1 MSNNYCIF
9 CKHCDKASANADK
22 EMDCKLLNIKV
33 TALRCCPGWK
43 PIEYTPEE
51 QARIDAKREQLLAL
65 SNNNSV
71 QTQSVKST
79 VNPKISKP
87 VKTEV
92 EVETD
97 YAEEEKQVKLF
108 EHQKLARNKF
118 KNLDEIALFFEMGCG
133 KGQPISSNILTPT
146 GFKKLGDINLG
157 DLVISPVEGKAYP
170 VTGIYNKGV
179 RHINK
184 VTFTNGTFT
193 YCDDEHLWNIQ
204 SPSSRTRGAGFKTVD
219 MSYIKSHDIKKDYG
233 HGVQHKMYVP
243 INTPISFDS
252 SFTDANSYALGIL
265 LGDGSLHNKSVSV
278 CIPECDVKERFAQ
291 CMYSMGY
298 TLNQVDDITYRPV
311 INTAKISLYQWA
323 RDLGINATAE
333 HKFIP
338 AQYLYAD
345 ITTRK
350 NLLEG
355 LIDSDGFVQ
364 GNLFEYSSASEQLI
378 DDITF
383 LVSSL
388 GGVVTRYKDHQ
399 DMCNDELKKMS
410 YRISFMLPE
419 GFNVSK
425 KHTAKLGGQG
435 SVYKAIDSIEDA
447 GSTDCVCIYI
457 DSPDHLY
464 ITDNWIVTHNTVT
477 SLSIMIDKY
486 KAGKIDSLLIVA
498 PNDVH
503 KQWFD
508 DLCNE
513 DALLSKILE
522 QEHVP
527 CIGQIIG
534 GRGGQKQ
541 FYDFEDDGKLHIV
554 CVNIDTFSQPHKWE
568 VIVDWVN
575 KNKTAIIIDEATS
588 IKNPNSKR
596 SQRMLYEFNDVM
608 KKRNT
613 VLFSGKKP
621 NTSVRCVLTGT
632 PVSNG
637 PMDLWS
643 IMEFIK
649 PNYFGRNYYSFMNY
663 YGMHTKL
670 KLDTGQQISV
680 LLTEK
685 TWQGIKGCKDYSEAF
700 NTFGCSEDTYMTVMH
715 QDHYIGPYKHA
726 DELKQLL
733 EPVAVFAK
741 LTDCVDMPPVHY
753 ITKEVPLSDA
763 QKACY
768 NDMKHDLLATYD
780 DNVATAK
787 NKLVVTLRL
796 QQIASGFIMGHK
808 EINPEDLELP
818 CWSDVEA
825 ADEYDVTPDEVIW
838 LGDTNPK
845 LEQLK
850 RDVAE
855 LDKPLLILTRFSAE
869 AAKIYDILKDDYNCM
884 LFTGWK
890 TTGSIEKFKAGEF
903 QIMVANTTKI
913 ARGFNLQVAHT
924 TIYYSNTFSMELRQQ
939 SEFRTFRMGQKYPC
953 TYIDYVSC
961 EVDKTIADA
970 LRLKKGLLEYIRDK
984 NIEEVV

>member
-1 MSNNYCIF
+1 MANHCIF
-9 CKHCDKASANADK
+9 CALADNSKINEDK
-22 EMDCKLLNIKV
+22 ERWCNLLNMYV
-33 TALRCCPGWK
+33 TALGCCPGWK
-43 PIEYTPEE
+43 AVEHTAEE
-51 QARIDAKREQLLAL
+51 QAKMDAEREQLLAL
-65 SNNNSV
+65 GNKNTDTDKPKTS
-71 QTQSVKST
+71 K
-79 VNPKISKP
+79 PKISKS
-87 VKTEV
+87 VKTETLQI
-92 EVETD
+92 ETD

-118 KNLDEIALFFEMGCG
+118 KDLDEIALFFEMGCG
-133 KGQPISSNILTPT
+133 KS
-146 GFKKLGDINLG
+146 
-157 DLVISPVEGKAYP
+157 
-170 VTGIYNKGV
+170 
-179 RHINK
+179 
-184 VTFTNGTFT
+184 
-193 YCDDEHLWNIQ
+193 
-204 SPSSRTRGAGFKTVD
+204 
-219 MSYIKSHDIKKDYG
+219 
-233 HGVQHKMYVP
+233 
-243 INTPISFDS
+243 
-252 SFTDANSYALGIL
+252 
-265 LGDGSLHNKSVSV
+265 
-278 CIPECDVKERFAQ
+278 
-291 CMYSMGY
+291 
-298 TLNQVDDITYRPV
+298 
-311 INTAKISLYQWA
+311 
-323 RDLGINATAE
+323 
-333 HKFIP
+333 
-338 AQYLYAD
+338 
-345 ITTRK
+345 
-350 NLLEG
+350 
-355 LIDSDGFVQ
+355 
-364 GNLFEYSSASEQLI
+364 
-378 DDITF
+378 
-383 LVSSL
+383 
-388 GGVVTRYKDHQ
+388 
-399 DMCNDELKKMS
+399 
-410 YRISFMLPE
+410 
-419 GFNVSK
+419 
-425 KHTAKLGGQG
+425 
-435 SVYKAIDSIEDA
+435 
-447 GSTDCVCIYI
+447 
-457 DSPDHLY
+457 
-464 ITDNWIVTHNTVT
+464 VT

-486 KAGKIDSLLIVA
+486 KEGKIDSLLIVA

-522 QEHVP
+522 QESVP
-527 CIGQIIG
+527 CTGQIIG

-613 VLFSGKKP
+613 ILFSGKKP

-685 TWQGIKGCKDYSEAF
+685 TWHGIKGCKDYSEAF

-768 NDMKHDLLATYD
+768 NDMKHDLLAVYD
-780 DNVATAK
+780 DSVATAK

-808 EINPEDLELP
+808 EINPEDLDLP
-818 CWSDVEA
+818 LWSDVDS

-869 AAKIYDILKDDYNCM
+869 AAKIYDLLKDDYSCM

-970 LRLKKGLLEYIRDK
+970 LRLKKGLLEYIREK
-984 NIEEVV
+984 PIEEVV

>member
-1 MSNNYCIF
+1 MANNYCIF

-51 QARIDAKREQLLAL
+51 QAKIDAKREQLLKL
-65 SNNNSV
+65 GNNNSA
-71 QTQSVKST
+71 QTQPVKSAVKPKTSKSVK
-79 VNPKISKP
+79 VA
-87 VKTEV
+87 V

-118 KNLDEIALFFEMGCG
+118 KDLDEIALFFEMGVG
-133 KGQPISSNILTPT
+133 K
-146 GFKKLGDINLG
+146 
-157 DLVISPVEGKAYP
+157 
-170 VTGIYNKGV
+170 
-179 RHINK
+179 
-184 VTFTNGTFT
+184 
-193 YCDDEHLWNIQ
+193 
-204 SPSSRTRGAGFKTVD
+204 
-219 MSYIKSHDIKKDYG
+219 
-233 HGVQHKMYVP
+233 
-243 INTPISFDS
+243 
-252 SFTDANSYALGIL
+252 
-265 LGDGSLHNKSVSV
+265 
-278 CIPECDVKERFAQ
+278 
-291 CMYSMGY
+291 
-298 TLNQVDDITYRPV
+298 
-311 INTAKISLYQWA
+311 
-323 RDLGINATAE
+323 
-333 HKFIP
+333 
-338 AQYLYAD
+338 
-345 ITTRK
+345 
-350 NLLEG
+350 
-355 LIDSDGFVQ
+355 
-364 GNLFEYSSASEQLI
+364 
-378 DDITF
+378 
-383 LVSSL
+383 
-388 GGVVTRYKDHQ
+388 
-399 DMCNDELKKMS
+399 
-410 YRISFMLPE
+410 
-419 GFNVSK
+419 
-425 KHTAKLGGQG
+425 
-435 SVYKAIDSIEDA
+435 SI
-447 GSTDCVCIYI
+447 
-457 DSPDHLY
+457 
-464 ITDNWIVTHNTVT
+464 T

-513 DALLSKILE
+513 DALLSRILE

-527 CIGQIIG
+527 CTGQIIG

-596 SQRMLYEFNDVM
+596 SQRMLYEFNDVV

-613 VLFSGKKP
+613 VLFSDKKP

-685 TWQGIKGCKDYSEAF
+685 TWQGIKGCRDYSEAF

-726 DELKQLL
+726 DELRQLL

-808 EINPEDLELP
+808 EIDPEDLDLP
-818 CWSDVEA
+818 CWSDVES

-869 AAKIYDILKDDYNCM
+869 AAKIYDLLKDDYSCM

-984 NIEEVV
+984 SIEEVI

>member
-1 MSNNYCIF
+1 MANNYCIF

-51 QARIDAKREQLLAL
+51 QARIDAKREQLLAMS
-65 SNNNSV
+65 SNKPA
-71 QTQSVKST
+71 QTQSVKAT
-79 VNPKISKP
+79 VKPKISKP

-97 YAEEEKQVKLF
+97 YVEEEKQVKLF

-118 KNLDEIALFFEMGCG
+118 KDLDEIALFFEMGCG
-133 KGQPISSNILTPT
+133 KS
-146 GFKKLGDINLG
+146 
-157 DLVISPVEGKAYP
+157 
-170 VTGIYNKGV
+170 
-179 RHINK
+179 
-184 VTFTNGTFT
+184 
-193 YCDDEHLWNIQ
+193 
-204 SPSSRTRGAGFKTVD
+204 
-219 MSYIKSHDIKKDYG
+219 
-233 HGVQHKMYVP
+233 
-243 INTPISFDS
+243 
-252 SFTDANSYALGIL
+252 
-265 LGDGSLHNKSVSV
+265 
-278 CIPECDVKERFAQ
+278 
-291 CMYSMGY
+291 
-298 TLNQVDDITYRPV
+298 
-311 INTAKISLYQWA
+311 
-323 RDLGINATAE
+323 
-333 HKFIP
+333 
-338 AQYLYAD
+338 
-345 ITTRK
+345 
-350 NLLEG
+350 
-355 LIDSDGFVQ
+355 
-364 GNLFEYSSASEQLI
+364 
-378 DDITF
+378 
-383 LVSSL
+383 
-388 GGVVTRYKDHQ
+388 
-399 DMCNDELKKMS
+399 
-410 YRISFMLPE
+410 
-419 GFNVSK
+419 
-425 KHTAKLGGQG
+425 
-435 SVYKAIDSIEDA
+435 
-447 GSTDCVCIYI
+447 
-457 DSPDHLY
+457 
-464 ITDNWIVTHNTVT
+464 VT

-486 KAGKIDSLLIVA
+486 KSGKIDSLLIVA

-527 CIGQIIG
+527 CTGQIIG

-685 TWQGIKGCKDYSEAF
+685 TWQGIKGCRDYSEAF

-768 NDMKHDLLATYD
+768 NDMKHDLLATYN

-808 EINPEDLELP
+808 EINPEDIDLP

-869 AAKIYDILKDDYNCM
+869 AAKIYDLLKDDYSCM

>member
-1 MSNNYCIF
+1 MPNYCIF
-9 CKHCDKASANADK
+9 CNHCDKASANADK

-43 PIEYTPEE
+43 PIERTAEE
-51 QARIDAKREQLLAL
+51 QAKVDAEREQLLSL
-65 SNNNSV
+65 SNNSTV
-71 QTQSVKST
+71 QTQSVKPAAK
-79 VNPKISKP
+79 PKVSKVP
-87 VKTEV
+87 KVAA

-97 YAEEEKQVKLF
+97 YAEEKQVKLF

-118 KNLDEIALFFEMGCG
+118 KDLDEIALFFEMGCG
-133 KGQPISSNILTPT
+133 KS
-146 GFKKLGDINLG
+146 
-157 DLVISPVEGKAYP
+157 
-170 VTGIYNKGV
+170 
-179 RHINK
+179 
-184 VTFTNGTFT
+184 
-193 YCDDEHLWNIQ
+193 
-204 SPSSRTRGAGFKTVD
+204 
-219 MSYIKSHDIKKDYG
+219 
-233 HGVQHKMYVP
+233 
-243 INTPISFDS
+243 
-252 SFTDANSYALGIL
+252 
-265 LGDGSLHNKSVSV
+265 
-278 CIPECDVKERFAQ
+278 
-291 CMYSMGY
+291 
-298 TLNQVDDITYRPV
+298 
-311 INTAKISLYQWA
+311 
-323 RDLGINATAE
+323 
-333 HKFIP
+333 
-338 AQYLYAD
+338 
-345 ITTRK
+345 
-350 NLLEG
+350 
-355 LIDSDGFVQ
+355 
-364 GNLFEYSSASEQLI
+364 
-378 DDITF
+378 
-383 LVSSL
+383 
-388 GGVVTRYKDHQ
+388 
-399 DMCNDELKKMS
+399 
-410 YRISFMLPE
+410 
-419 GFNVSK
+419 
-425 KHTAKLGGQG
+425 
-435 SVYKAIDSIEDA
+435 
-447 GSTDCVCIYI
+447 
-457 DSPDHLY
+457 
-464 ITDNWIVTHNTVT
+464 VT

-486 KAGKIDSLLIVA
+486 KEGKIDSLLIVA

-508 DLCNE
+508 DLCND
-513 DALLSKILE
+513 DALLSQILE

-527 CIGQIIG
+527 CTGQIIG

-541 FYDFEDDGKLHIV
+541 FYDFDDDGKLHIV

-685 TWQGIKGCKDYSEAF
+685 TWHGIKGCKDYAEAF

-753 ITKEVPLSDA
+753 ITKEVPLSEA
-763 QKACY
+763 QKSCY

-818 CWSDVEA
+818 CWSDVES

-869 AAKIYDILKDDYNCM
+869 AAKIYDILKDDYSCM